1 MPFKI
6 FNILNKRNNKPFSY
20 FKYAI
25 GEIVLVAIG
34 ILIALNVNNLNQS
47 RLEVVAMKSYLK
59 KIKSNIE
66 NDILESQRLLNF
78 RIEHT
83 NDCNEV
89 SQMLIDND
97 FSNQAKIQ
105 KSITEMIIEVQLN
118 FNNSAFESL
127 KNSGYLQHLKN
138 ENLEQSLYNYYDTI
152 DEIVMF
158 EIDQRNWAN
167 HLELELDKNGFI
179 YEWTQLEKIVHTD
192 LFSQISFYD
201 SSLKNHPGHKIIMR
215 LLFRGGTNTSI
226 LTKLYE
232 SSIISAQNLVKEIDF
247 YLETI

>member
-66 NDILESQRLLNF
+66 NDVLESQRLLNF

-89 SQMLIDND
+89 SQMLIEND
-97 FSNQAKIQ
+97 FSDQAKIQ

-138 ENLEQSLYNYYDTI
+138 ENLEQSLYNYYETI

-158 EIDQRNWAN
+158 EIDQRNLGESFRVRTRQEW
-167 HLELELDKNGFI
+167 I
-179 YEWTQLEKIVHTD
+179 YL
-192 LFSQISFYD
+192 
-201 SSLKNHPGHKIIMR
+201 
-215 LLFRGGTNTSI
+215 
-226 LTKLYE
+226 
-232 SSIISAQNLVKEIDF
+232 
-247 YLETI
+247 